1 MDSPF
6 HYLESDHDPVAIAAQ
21 HDTKTATSDV
31 NSLNDRPVPPNT
43 ANIIALGKTG
53 DGKSSLL
60 NDMLGYD
67 AFHRKRSVKSQTAQI
82 EEVCG
87 FWKPLEPHC
96 PKKTTFGCNIKV
108 VDTPGF
114 GDSELRDQE
123 FLPAIQQKMV
133 DMASVDGIHCILMV
147 FKVSTSEDN
156 IMLCLCRLSD
166 MLAPYGDFWSNVIL
180 VFTHADTS
188 TVHLYRSHKVA
199 LKTKVG
205 PGIKEHFNLDQEL
218 PMVFLS
224 TQKHVCSYLKGS
236 ADCDC
241 IIGNRYHAD
250 CRRRFFEQV
259 WRRRNKPFLIDVQDE
274 DIE

>member
-21 HDTKTATSDV
+21 HESKTATSD
-31 NSLNDRPVPPNT
+31 LNTLNNLQDGPQYST
-43 ANIIALGKTG
+43 NIIALGKTG

-87 FWKPLEPHC
+87 FWKPLAPHC
-96 PKKTTFGCNIKV
+96 PEKTTFGCSIKV

-123 FLPAIQQKMV
+123 FSPAIQQKMV

-147 FKVSTSEDN
+147 FKIST
-156 IMLCLCRLSD
+156 R
-166 MLAPYGDFWSNVIL
+166 
-180 VFTHADTS
+180 
-188 TVHLYRSHKVA
+188 
-199 LKTKVG
+199 
-205 PGIKEHFNLDQEL
+205 
-218 PMVFLS
+218 
-224 TQKHVCSYLKGS
+224 
-236 ADCDC
+236 
-241 IIGNRYHAD
+241 
-250 CRRRFFEQV
+250 
-259 WRRRNKPFLIDVQDE
+259 
-274 DIE
+274 